1 MVKGTAA
8 IIGGSCD
15 GLEFFQR
22 GGGGGGGWGSSKILI
37 DFMTSLHAIE
47 NPVEFRT

>member
-15 GLEFFQR
+15 GLEFFQ
-22 GGGGGGGWGSSKILI
+22 GGGGVGGGGEVKS
-37 DFMTSLHAIE
+37 
-47 NPVEFRT
+47 